1 MKTKLFLIL
10 IASIVTLQ
18 ARTERDCDRDWEWY
32 ERIEAEDNAKRRHKE
47 AQQERGYQE
56 QQQWI
61 ERVQRESAAK
71 KAQQAADRAAAENA
85 RQLRDIQE
93 KLERLERNKP

>member
-1 MKTKLFLIL
+1 MKTKALLIL

-18 ARTERDCDRDWEWY
+18 ARTDKDCDREWLDQ
-32 ERIEAEDNAKRRHKE
+32 IEAERNAERRHKE

-56 QQQWI
+56 QQEWI
-61 ERVQRESAAK
+61 NRLQRESAAK

>member
-1 MKTKLFLIL
+1 MKTKALLIL
-10 IASIVTLQ
+10 TASIVTLQ
-18 ARTERDCDRDWEWY
+18 ARTERDYDLDWY
-32 ERIEAEDNAKRRHKE
+32 GRQNAERNAQRRHE
-47 AQQERGYQE
+47 EDQRERGYQE
-56 QQQWI
+56 QQEWI
-61 ERVQRESAAK
+61 NRIQRDSAAK

>member
-1 MKTKLFLIL
+1 MKTKALLIL

-18 ARTERDCDRDWEWY
+18 ARTDKDCDREWLDQ
-32 ERIEAEDNAKRRHKE
+32 IEAERNAAKRHKE
-47 AQQERGYQE
+47 AQQ
-56 QQQWI
+56 
-61 ERVQRESAAK
+61 QRDWDEHDRKMEDYRRQDAAK
-71 KAQQAADRAAAENA
+71 KEQDAADRAAAENA